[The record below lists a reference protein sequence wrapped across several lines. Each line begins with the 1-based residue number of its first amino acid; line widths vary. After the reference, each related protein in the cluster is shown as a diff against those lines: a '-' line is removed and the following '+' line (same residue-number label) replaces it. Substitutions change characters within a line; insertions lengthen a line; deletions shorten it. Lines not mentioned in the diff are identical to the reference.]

1 MIAIRRARILTRSA
15 LCIAASAL
23 VVAAGCHESSR
34 QSVTLPT
41 TAAARRD
48 IVVRVQATGTL
59 EPIDLVAIRSKA
71 SGLVLKMPVDVGN
84 DVKAGDLIV
93 QIDPRDVKNQYEETV
108 ADDVASVAAMQ
119 NAGLQKKR
127 ADDMLAQRVITPAEH
142 DSVAASYVRAV
153 SVVAENRANLD
164 LARQKLED
172 ATVRAPVD
180 GTILSKSVSLGQ
192 LVTSATGT
200 FGRDTSIVTM
210 ANLLR
215 VRMRVNVDEA
225 DMAHVRPGEPAT
237 IRVDAVP
244 SRTFDGVVEKV
255 EPSAVVNQGVT
266 FFPVLVTID
275 NHERLLMP
283 GMNGEVT
290 IVASRRPSVLAIP
303 VDAVRPANE
312 LVAIAR
318 VFQRP
323 ADSLRE
329 AISPTLLPTTG
340 TSATL
345 ATATSGDA
353 GSRFAVVA
361 MPGGTYELRAIKSG
375 ATDLEWVEVLSGIRQ
390 GERVVMLGDAARV
403 RSTTPP
409 PLRLAEGVGRTTRPA
424 TAAGS
429 VQ

>member
-1 MIAIRRARILTRSA
+1 MPLPSA
-15 LCIAASAL
+15 GA
-23 VVAAGCHESSR
+23 V
-34 QSVTLPT
+34 
-41 TAAARRD
+41 RRD
-48 IVVRVQATGTL
+48 IVVRVQSTGTL

-71 SGLVLKMPVDVGN
+71 SGLVRRMPVDIGS

-93 QIDPRDVKNQYEETV
+93 QIDPRDVKNEFEETQ
-108 ADDVASVAAMQ
+108 ADDVASVAAMR
-119 NAGLQKKR
+119 NAELQKKR
-127 ADDMLAQRVITPAEH
+127 ADDMLAQKVITPAEH
-142 DSVAASYVRAV
+142 DSVAANFVRAV
-153 SVVAENRANLD
+153 SVVAEDRANLD

-225 DMAHVRPGEPAT
+225 DLANVRPGEPAT

-244 SRTFDGVVEKV
+244 SRSFDGVVEKV
-255 EPSAVVNQGVT
+255 EPTAVVNQGVT

-290 IVASRRPSVLAIP
+290 IVAARRSGVLAIP
-303 VDAVRPANE
+303 VDAVRAPNE

-318 VFQRP
+318 VFQLA
-323 ADSLRE
+323 ADSLRD
-329 AISPTLLPTTG
+329 AISPSLLPVSMSTAG
-340 TSATL
+340 SAT
-345 ATATSGDA
+345 
-353 GSRFAVVA
+353 RFAVVA
-361 MPGGTYELRAIKSG
+361 LPGGAYELRAIQPGVS
-375 ATDLEWVEVLSGIRQ
+375 DLEWIEVLGGVRE
-390 GERVVMLGDAARV
+390 GEQVVRLGDAARS
-403 RSTTPP
+403 RPATPP
-409 PLRLAEGVGRTTRPA
+409 SLRLARGVERSTARAA
-424 TAAGS
+424 TQSGS
-429 VQ
+429 VR

>member
-1 MIAIRRARILTRSA
+1 VA
-15 LCIAASAL
+15 
-23 VVAAGCHESSR
+23 VAAACHQGPR
-34 QSVTLPT
+34 QAAPLPS
-41 TAAARRD
+41 AAAAHRD
-48 IVVRVQATGTL
+48 VVVRVQATGTL

-71 SGLVLKMPVDVGN
+71 SGIVRRMPVDIGS

-93 QIDPRDVKNQYEETV
+93 QIDPRDVKNQYDQTA
-108 ADDVASVAAMQ
+108 ADDVASVAAMT

-127 ADDMLAQRVITPAEH
+127 ADDMLAQHVITPAEH
-142 DSVAASYVRAV
+142 DSVAVAFVRAM
-153 SVVAENRANLD
+153 SIVAEDRANLD
-164 LARQKLED
+164 LARQRLED

-180 GTILSKSVSLGQ
+180 GTILTKSVSLGQ

-225 DMAHVRPGEPAT
+225 DMANVKPGEPAT
-237 IRVDAVP
+237 IRVDAVA
-244 SRTFDGVVEKV
+244 SRSFDGVVEKI
-255 EPSAVVNQGVT
+255 EPTAVVNQGVT

-290 IVASRRPSVLAIP
+290 IVASRHANVLAIP

-329 AISPTLLPTTG
+329 AISPALLPSTATTTTTG
-340 TSATL
+340 
-345 ATATSGDA
+345 A
-353 GSRFAVVA
+353 GARFAVVA
-361 MPGGTYELRAIKSG
+361 LPGGVYELRAVHTG
-375 ATDLEWVEVLSGIRQ
+375 ATDLEWVEVTAGVRE
-390 GERVVMLGDAARV
+390 GERVVLLGDAARARPV
-403 RSTTPP
+403 TPP
-409 PLRLAEGVGRTTRPA
+409 PLRLAE
-424 TAAGS
+424 S
-429 VQ
+429 VARGGARGGTQ

>member
-1 MIAIRRARILTRSA
+1 MSTRPVLLLA
-15 LCIAASAL
+15 
-23 VVAAGCHESSR
+23 VAAACHSTAR
-34 QSVTLPT
+34 QPAALPT
-41 TAAARRD
+41 VAAARRD

-71 SGLVLKMPVDVGN
+71 SGLVKKMPVDIGT

-93 QIDPRDVKNQYEETV
+93 QIDPRDVKNEYEETV
-108 ADDVASVAAMQ
+108 ADDVASVAAMR
-119 NAGLQKKR
+119 NAELQKKR
-127 ADDMLAQRVITPAEH
+127 ADDMLQQHVITPAEH
-142 DSVAASYVRAV
+142 DSVAASFVRAV
-153 SVVAENRANLD
+153 SVVAEDRANLD

-180 GTILSKSVSLGQ
+180 GTILTKSVSLGQ
-192 LVTSATGT
+192 LVTSAIGT

-215 VRMRVNVDEA
+215 EA
-225 DMAHVRPGEPAT
+225 DMANVHPGEQAT
-237 IRVDAVP
+237 IRVDAVAT
-244 SRTFDGVVEKV
+244 RTFDGVVEKI

-290 IVASRRPSVLAIP
+290 ILAARRSGVVAVP
-303 VDAVRPANE
+303 VDGVRAANE

-323 ADSLRE
+323 ADSLRD
-329 AISPTLLPTTG
+329 AISPALLPSA
-340 TSATL
+340 TSA
-345 ATATSGDA
+345 SG
-353 GSRFAVVA
+353 GSAHFAVVA
-361 MPGGTYELRAIKSG
+361 TTNGGYELRAIQPG
-375 ATDLEWVEVLSGIRQ
+375 ATDLEWIEVLNGVSE
-390 GERVVMLGDAARV
+390 GERVVLLGDAART
-403 RSTTPP
+403 RLPSPP
-409 PLRLAEGVGRTTRPA
+409 PLRLASGVARTSRGT
-424 TAAGS
+424 TQGGS

>member
-1 MIAIRRARILTRSA
+1 MIAIFRAPPSTRSLTSLAAA
-15 LCIAASAL
+15 LA
-23 VVAAGCHESSR
+23 VVVGCHHASQEPVS
-34 QSVTLPT
+34 LPA
-41 TAAARRD
+41 TAAARRE
-48 IVVRVQATGTL
+48 ITVRVQATGTL

-71 SGLVLKMPVDVGN
+71 SGVVRKMPVDIGT

-93 QIDPRDVKNQYEETV
+93 QIDPRDVKNQFDEAV
-108 ADDVASVAAMQ
+108 ADDVASVAAMN
-119 NAGLQKKR
+119 NAALQKKR
-127 ADDMLAQRVITPAEH
+127 ADDMLAQRVITPADQ
-142 DSVAASYVRAV
+142 DSVAAAFIRAQ
-153 SVVAENRANLD
+153 SVVAEDRATLD
-164 LARQKLED
+164 LARQNLED

-192 LVTSATGT
+192 IVTSATGA

-225 DMAHVRPGEPAT
+225 DMANVRPGEPAT

-290 IVASRRPSVLAIP
+290 IVASHKSNVLAIP
-303 VDAVRPANE
+303 VDAVRPSNE

-318 VFQRP
+318 VFERP

-329 AISPTLLPTTG
+329 SISPALLPTT
-340 TSATL
+340 TT
-345 ATATSGDA
+345 TA
-353 GSRFAVVA
+353 GSGGAKFAVVA
-361 MPGGTYELRAIKSG
+361 LPGGAYELRTVQVG
-375 ATDLEWVEVLSGIRQ
+375 ATDLQWIEVLGGVRE
-390 GERVVMLGDAARV
+390 GERVVMLGDAART
-403 RSTTPP
+403 RPATPP
-409 PLRLAEGVGRTTRPA
+409 TLRLAEGVGRDAARTR
-424 TAAGS
+424 TQTGS

>member
-1 MIAIRRARILTRSA
+1 MIALLRARHRTRSA
-15 LCIAASAL
+15 LSIAAAL
-23 VVAAGCHESSR
+23 VLGGACHTAPRAPSA
-34 QSVTLPT
+34 LPT
-41 TAAARRD
+41 TAATYRD

-71 SGLVLKMPVDVGN
+71 SGLVQKMPVDVGT

-108 ADDVASVAAMQ
+108 ADDVASVAAMT
-119 NAGLQKKR
+119 NAALQKQR
-127 ADDMLAQRVITPAEH
+127 ADDMLAQHVITPAEH
-142 DSVAASYVRAV
+142 DSVAAAFVRAQ
-153 SVVAENRANLD
+153 SVVAEDRATLD

-172 ATVRAPVD
+172 ATVRAPVA

-192 LVTSATGT
+192 LVTSATGA

-225 DMAHVRPGEPAT
+225 DMANVKRGEPAT

-244 SRTFDGVVEKV
+244 SRSFDGVVEKI
-255 EPSAVVNQGVT
+255 EPTAVVTQGVT

-290 IVASRRPSVLAIP
+290 IVAARHSHALAVP

-312 LVAIAR
+312 LVSIAR
-318 VFQRP
+318 IFKRP

-329 AISPTLLPTTG
+329 AISPALLPATG
-340 TSATL
+340 SA
-345 ATATSGDA
+345 ATGGGA
-353 GSRFAVVA
+353 RFAVVA
-361 MPGGTYELRAIKSG
+361 LPGGSYELRAIQPG
-375 ATDLEWVEVLSGIRQ
+375 ATDLEWVQVTAGIRE
-390 GERVVMLGDAARV
+390 GERVVLLGDAARD
-403 RSTTPP
+403 RPASPP
-409 PLRLAEGVGRTTRPA
+409 PLRLADGVARTPSRSASQTGSTR
-424 TAAGS
+424 
-429 VQ
+429 